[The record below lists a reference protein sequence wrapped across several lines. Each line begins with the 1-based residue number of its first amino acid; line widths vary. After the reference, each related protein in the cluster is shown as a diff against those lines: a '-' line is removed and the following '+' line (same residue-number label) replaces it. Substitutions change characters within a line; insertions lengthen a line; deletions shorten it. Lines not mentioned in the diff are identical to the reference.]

1 MADTPIFIVDNWLS
15 IYSANL
21 TTSITPDTGHGLDK
35 LTDGL
40 HYTYFKKTAL
50 NGTVD
55 FDLDPPAIIP
65 KVDCVVIDCVS
76 RIVCT
81 LVSIEIDPDGAG
93 TDTLFNKAFVLEEGP
108 NLIRFTESRVW
119 DGAVDFRL
127 RIVTNYAQ
135 DLKIRHLWLGKGI
148 EVDTQPGKPFD
159 PTRETQV
166 VRKLDGESGFTVLN
180 AVESSKRLLEATFNN
195 IYSTNHVAFQKL
207 KEKCW
212 RKAQPFYFCFRPDT
226 APLDGAIYYFDNDDF
241 NYGLMEGTHKQV
253 TIRAL
258 ADYSPSR
265 TVTADYGYLAMAV
278 HFDGSDDFCTL
289 AADLSIGTE
298 FSLEFW
304 VIFDGIAHQMPFV
317 SSDLGVYQCGLLTS
331 PNRLFL
337 QVSGSGTAT
346 NSVSVTTATEYHVV
360 VTRTGTT
367 VKFYLNGV
375 YQGANDAELSS
386 NNAFEIDTVG
396 GEQGINQWT
405 LDGKLAIVRIYNRVL
420 TDAEVT
426 RLYNDGEGSEF
437 LKNICIRSWEMREG
451 TGTTVDD
458 EVLPADTTRR
468 LTFAG
473 GGTAPTWGAFV

>member
-166 VRKLDGESGFTVLN
+166 VRKLDSESGFTVLN

-226 APLDGAIYYFDNDDF
+226 KPLEGGTYYFDQDDF
-241 NYGLMEGTHKQV
+241 NYGYQEGSHRSV
-253 TIRAL
+253 SIRAL
-258 ADYSPSR
+258 GDISPDR
-265 TVTADYGYLAMAV
+265 TVTAEYGGYLK
-278 HFDGSDDFCTL
+278 SYLDFESGDNDYCSFTRITL
-289 AADLSIGTE
+289 GVE
-298 FSLEFW
+298 FSVEAWVDLESFGGGSIIQDSSIPAHKLKISASQIRFEYSGAGENAAATISLSTG
-304 VIFDGIAHQMPFV
+304 VI
-317 SSDLGVYQCGLLTS
+317 
-331 PNRLFL
+331 
-337 QVSGSGTAT
+337 
-346 NSVSVTTATEYHVV
+346 YHIVM
-360 VTRTGTT
+360 TRSGTT
-367 VKFYLNGV
+367 VKFYIDGV
-375 YQGANDAELSS
+375 LQTNTANLSTS
-386 NNAFEIDTVG
+386 VSTAFARLGYLVGDTSPSPF
-396 GEQGINQWT
+396 
-405 LDGKLAIVRIYNRVL
+405 DGKMYIV
-420 TDAEVT
+420 
-426 RLYNDGEGSEF
+426 RLYNRALNETEVTQLYNNGAAQEF
-437 LKNICIRSWEMREG
+437 LKNITIRSWEMRERA
-451 TGTTVDD
+451 GTTVDD
-458 EVLPADTTRR
+458 EILPADTARR
-468 LTFAG
+468 LTISGA
-473 GGTAPTWGAFV
+473 TWPPIPP